1 VASPYREEC
10 NVAAAPWRGLSHGD
24 DLLVWCGP
32 LSSESPSAC
41 GFGWRL
47 RRLLQEW
54 LFGVSFEQVLVRF
67 LPSFLLPCRVEFGRV
82 DVPIQPASEFV
93 WCPVLTSQ
101 SNQDI

>member
-10 NVAAAPWRGLSHGD
+10 SVAAAPWRGVSHGD
-24 DLLVWCGP
+24 DLLVWFGP
-32 LSSESPSAC
+32 LSSESLSAC

-54 LFGVSFEQVLVRF
+54 LFGVSFF
-67 LPSFLLPCRVEFGRV
+67 LPFYCLAVLSYGRV

-93 WCPVLTSQ
+93 WCPVLTYQ
-101 SNQDI
+101 SNRDI